1 MSIVRA
7 ALVAI
12 GSLAMAAPASAASGM
27 SVGASVPSPDE
38 RIVVDVTVSD
48 GQAHYTVSLGGKQVL
63 GRSRLGVIR
72 DDADFTTGLKS
83 TVNHDKRVLRLEKIE
98 NRYQLLTSKRR
109 NNVYRA
115 NRRVVELQTDS
126 GARMD
131 IEIQVSNDGFAF
143 RYVFPETDAKI
154 HRISRELSSFNF
166 LPGTRG
172 WLQPIA
178 PARSG
183 WNESNPSYEE
193 YYERDIPVGQPSLMG
208 GGWVFPALFRTSV
221 GGSDTWLLVS
231 ETGLRR
237 NYCGSRLL
245 AARRSS
251 EYFIDFPGTLETS
264 NGGAV
269 TPESTLPWTTPWRLV
284 VVGDLQT
291 ITESTLGTDLADPP
305 VKGFKTTAPGPGRA
319 SWSWPLLGDDNTVVK
334 VQKRFIDYAAEM
346 GWEYT
351 LVDAGWDRQIG
362 YDGLKE
368 LVEYGR
374 PKNVKILIWY
384 NSAGEWNTT
393 PQTPR
398 DRMFDPATRRA
409 ELQRIKDLGI
419 AGVKV
424 DFFAGDAQSTIAYY
438 HDILQD
444 TARIGL
450 SANFHGATLPRG
462 WQRTYPNLMTMES
475 VRGLEFNTFE
485 QRNAEESP
493 THDAMLPFTRNVF
506 DPMDFTP
513 VVLDRINNIIE
524 RRTSAAFE
532 LATSVLFT
540 SGIQHF
546 AEIPQGMAKAP
557 LYVRDFLKR
566 VPVVWD
572 DVRYIDGFP
581 GQYVVLA
588 RRAGKTWYV
597 AGVNADRQPRKVKID
612 LKSLGVTKQGALITD
627 GIDFLGFKSEPFPLE
642 KGVISEEITMRPR
655 GGFVLT
661 LE

>member
-1 MSIVRA
+1 MAWIRRSLFLMVLA
-7 ALVAI
+7 CPA
-12 GSLAMAAPASAASGM
+12 LAM
-27 SVGASVPSPDE
+27 SVTPSSTVSSPDG
-38 RIVVDVTVSD
+38 RIVVGFSLTDARATYSVS
-48 GQAHYTVSLGGKQVL
+48 VGGKEVL
-63 GRSRLGVIR
+63 RQSRLGVVR
-72 DDADFTTGLKS
+72 DDADFTANIDVTA
-83 TVNHDKRVLRLEKIE
+83 NFEKRAAKLEKVDD
-98 NRYQLLTSKRR
+98 RYELLTSKRR
-109 NNVYRA
+109 QNVYRA
-115 NRRVVELQTDS
+115 HRRVMEVQTQS

-131 IEIQVSNDGFAF
+131 IEFQVSNDGFAF
-143 RYVFPETDAKI
+143 RYVFPETDAKV
-154 HRISRELSSFNF
+154 HKISRETSSFNF
-166 LPGTRG
+166 LAGTRG

-183 WNESNPSYEE
+183 WNETNPSYEE
-193 YYERDIPVGQPSLMG
+193 YYERDIPVGQPSPQG
-208 GGWVFPALFRTSV
+208 GAWVFPALFRSA
-221 GGSDTWLLVS
+221 GEGDTWLLVS
-231 ETGLRR
+231 EAGLRR

-251 EYFIDFPGTLETS
+251 EYFIDFPGPLETS

-284 VVGDLQT
+284 VIGDLKT
-291 ITESTLGTDLADPP
+291 ITESALGTDLADPP
-305 VKGFKTTAPGPGRA
+305 AKGFKTTAPGPGKA

-346 GWEYT
+346 GWQYT
-351 LVDAGWDRQIG
+351 LVDAAWDRQIG
-362 YDGLKE
+362 YDGIKE

-374 PKNVKILIWY
+374 PKNVKILVWY

-398 DRMFDPATRRA
+398 DRMYDRATRRA
-409 ELQRIKDLGI
+409 ELQKIKDLGV

-438 HDILQD
+438 HDILED
-444 TARIGL
+444 SARIGL

-475 VRGLEFNTFE
+475 VRGLEFNTFD
-485 QRNAEESP
+485 QRNAEASP

-513 VVLDRINNIIE
+513 VALDRLNNVVE

-540 SGIQHF
+540 SGIQHY

-557 LYVRDFLKR
+557 VYVRDFLKR
-566 VPVVWD
+566 VPAIWD
-572 DVRYIDGFP
+572 DVKFIDGFP
-581 GQYVVLA
+581 GQYVVIA

-597 AGVNADRQPRKVKID
+597 AGINADRQQPRKVKID
-612 LKSLGVTKQGALITD
+612 LKALGVTKQGTLITD
-627 GIDFLGFKSEPFPLE
+627 GIDFLGFKNEAFPLE
-642 KGVISEEITMRPR
+642 KLATSDEITMRPR

-661 LE
+661 LQ

>member
-1 MSIVRA
+1 MSSARWAFIF
-7 ALVAI
+7 L
-12 GSLAMAAPASAASGM
+12 LA
-27 SVGASVPSPDE
+27 SVGPVPATSPVPAVSIASPDG
-38 RIVVDVTVSD
+38 RIVVEVSVNE
-48 GQAHYTVSLGGKQVL
+48 GQPGYAVSLDGKPAM
-63 GRSRLGVIR
+63 GKSRLGVIR
-72 DDADFTTGLKS
+72 DDADFTTGL
-83 TVNHDKRVLRLEKIE
+83 TPTANYGKRVAQLQKIDD
-98 NRYQLLTSKRR
+98 RYELATSKRR
-109 NNVYRA
+109 SGTYRA
-115 NRRVVELQTDS
+115 NRRVLEMQTAT
-126 GARMD
+126 GARID
-131 IEIQVSNDGFAF
+131 IEFQVSNDGFAF
-143 RYVFPETDAKI
+143 RYAFPESDTKV
-154 HRISRELSSFNF
+154 HKISRELSSFNL
-166 LPGTRG
+166 LPGSRG

-193 YYERDIPVGQPSLMG
+193 YYERDIPVGQPSLQG
-208 GGWVFPALFRTSV
+208 GAWVFPALFRSPAS
-221 GGSDTWLLVS
+221 GGETWLLVS

-251 EYFIDFPGTLETS
+251 EYFIDFPGPLETS

-284 VVGDLQT
+284 VIGTLKT
-291 ITESTLGTDLADPP
+291 IVESTLGTDLADPP
-305 VKGFKTTAPGPGRA
+305 AKGFKTTASGPGKA

-334 VQKRFIDYAAEM
+334 IQKRFVDYAAEM
-346 GWEYT
+346 NWQYT
-351 LVDAGWDRQIG
+351 LVDSAWDRQIG

-368 LVEYGR
+368 LVDYAR

-393 PQTPR
+393 PLTPR
-398 DRMFDPATRRA
+398 DRMTDPATRRA
-409 ELQRIKDLGI
+409 EFQKIKALGI

-438 HDILQD
+438 HDILAD
-444 TARIGL
+444 AAKIGL
-450 SANFHGATLPRG
+450 AVNFHGATLPRG

-475 VRGLEFNTFE
+475 VRGLEYNTFE

-493 THDAMLPFTRNVF
+493 THDTMLPFTRNVF

-513 VVLDRINNIIE
+513 VVLDRLNNTVE

-557 LYVRDFLKR
+557 LYVRDFLKQ

-572 DVRYIDGFP
+572 EVKYIDGFP
-581 GQYVVLA
+581 GQFVVLA

-597 AGVNADRQPRKVKID
+597 AGINAERQPRKVKID
-612 LKSLGVTKQGALITD
+612 LKSLGVAKQGTLITD
-627 GIDFLGFKSEPFPLE
+627 GIDFLGFKSEAFPLE
-642 KGVISEEITMRPR
+642 KGVTADEITMRPR
-655 GGFVLT
+655 GGFALT
-661 LE
+661 FE

>member
-1 MSIVRA
+1 MPMLRLSLIVVG
-7 ALVAI
+7 LLITVP
-12 GSLAMAAPASAASGM
+12 APAKSLVPATSI
-27 SVGASVPSPDE
+27 PSPDG
-38 RIVVDVTVSD
+38 RIVVEVIVDE
-48 GQAHYTVSLGGKQVL
+48 GQPVYTVRLQGKPL
-63 GRSRLGVIR
+63 IARSRLGVVR
-72 DDADFTTGLKS
+72 DDADFTVALTPAANYSK
-83 TVNHDKRVLRLEKIE
+83 RLEKLE
-98 NRYQLLTSKRR
+98 KVDARYELLTSKRR

-115 NRRVVELQTDS
+115 NRRVLALQTAS
-126 GARMD
+126 GALMD
-131 IEIQVSNDGFAF
+131 IEVQVSNDGFAF
-143 RYVFPETDAKI
+143 RYVFPETDATVRK
-154 HRISRELSSFNF
+154 ISRELSSFNF

-172 WLQPIA
+172 WLQPVA

-183 WNESNPSYEE
+183 WNETNPSYEE

-208 GGWVFPALFRTSV
+208 GGWVFPALFRS
-221 GGSDTWLLVS
+221 GDTWLLVS

-245 AARRSS
+245 AARRST
-251 EYFIDFPGTLETS
+251 EYFIDFPGPLETS

-269 TPESTLPWTTPWRLV
+269 TPESTLPWVTPWRLV
-284 VVGDLQT
+284 VIGDLKT

-305 VKGFKTTAPGPGRA
+305 AKGFKTTAPGPGKA
-319 SWSWPLLGDDNTVVK
+319 SWSWPLLGDDQTVVK
-334 VQKRFIDYAAEM
+334 VQKQFIDYAADM
-346 GWEYT
+346 GWQYT
-351 LVDAGWDRQIG
+351 LVDSAWDRQIG

-393 PQTPR
+393 PLTPR
-398 DRMFDPATRRA
+398 DRMYDPATRRA
-409 ELQRIKDLGI
+409 ELQKIKDLGI

-438 HDILQD
+438 HDILED

-450 SANFHGATLPRG
+450 AANFHGATLPRG
-462 WQRTYPNLMTMES
+462 WQRTYPHLMTMES

-493 THDAMLPFTRNVF
+493 THDAMLPFARNVF

-513 VVLDRINNIIE
+513 VVLDRLNNLVE

-532 LATSVLFT
+532 LATAVLFT
-540 SGIQHF
+540 SGIQHY
-546 AEIPQGMAKAP
+546 AEIPAGMAKAP
-557 LYVRDFLKR
+557 PYVRDFLKK
-566 VPVVWD
+566 VPAVWD
-572 DVRYIDGFP
+572 DVKFIDGFP
-581 GQYVVLA
+581 GQFAVIA

-597 AGVNADRQPRKVKID
+597 AGINAERQPRKVKID
-612 LKSLGVTKQGALITD
+612 LKALGVTKQGALITD
-627 GIDFLGFKSEPFPLE
+627 GIDFLGFKSETFPLE
-642 KGVISEEITMRPR
+642 KGATADEITMRPR

>member
-1 MSIVRA
+1 MRMPFCACALLWSVA
-7 ALVAI
+7 A
-12 GSLAMAAPASAASGM
+12 GAASP
-27 SVGASVPSPDE
+27 VPLGVASPDG
-38 RIVVDVTVSD
+38 RILVEVTLRE
-48 GQAHYTVSLGGKQVL
+48 GQPGYAVSLDGKPIL
-63 GRSRLGVIR
+63 RPSHLGVVR
-72 DDADFTTGLKS
+72 DDADFTTGLAPTANYS
-83 TVNHDKRVLRLEKIE
+83 KRAARLEKVE
-98 NRYQLLTSKRR
+98 DRYELLTAKRR
-109 NNVYRA
+109 HNVYRA
-115 NRRVVELQTDS
+115 NRRVAELQTAA

-131 IEIQVSNDGFAF
+131 IEVQVSNDGFAF
-143 RYVFPETDAKI
+143 RYVFPETDAKV
-154 HRISRELSSFNF
+154 HKISREMSSFNF
-166 LPGTRG
+166 PAGTRG

-193 YYERDIPVGQPSLMG
+193 YYERDIPVGQPSLQG
-208 GGWVFPALFRTSV
+208 GGWVFPALFRSSV
-221 GGSDTWLLVS
+221 GGGDTWLLVS

-251 EYFIDFPGTLETS
+251 EYFIDFPGPLETS

-284 VVGDLQT
+284 VIGGLKTLV
-291 ITESTLGTDLADPP
+291 ESTLGTDLADPSA
-305 VKGFKTTAPGPGRA
+305 KGFKTSASGPGKA
-319 SWSWPLLGDDNTVVK
+319 SWSWPLMGDDNTVVK

-346 GWEYT
+346 GWQYT
-351 LVDAGWDRQIG
+351 LVDSAWDRQIG

-374 PKNVKILIWY
+374 PKNVKILVWY

-393 PQTPR
+393 PLTPR

-409 ELQRIKDLGI
+409 ELQKIKDLGV

-438 HDILQD
+438 QDILED

-450 SANFHGATLPRG
+450 ATNFHGATLPRG
-462 WQRTYPNLMTMES
+462 WQRTWPNLMTMEA
-475 VRGLEFNTFE
+475 VRGMEYNTFE

-493 THDAMLPFTRNVF
+493 THDAMLPFARNVF

-513 VVLDRINNIIE
+513 VVLDRLNNTVE

-546 AEIPQGMAKAP
+546 AEVPAGMAKAP
-557 LYVRDFLKR
+557 VYVRDFLKE

-572 DVRYIDGFP
+572 DVKFIDGFP
-581 GQYVVLA
+581 GQFVVIA
-588 RRAGKTWYV
+588 RKAGSTWYV
-597 AGVNADRQPRKVKID
+597 AGINADRAPRKVKID
-612 LKSLGVTKQGALITD
+612 LKALGITKQGTLITD
-627 GIDFLGFKSEPFPLE
+627 GIDFLGFKSETFPLE
-642 KGVISEEITMRPR
+642 KGVTTDEITMRPR

-661 LE
+661 ARP

>member
-1 MSIVRA
+1 MSLMRLSFIAV
-7 ALVAI
+7 ALA
-12 GSLAMAAPASAASGM
+12 SANPASAM
-27 SVGASVPSPDE
+27 SQVPAIGIASPDG
-38 RIVVDVTVSD
+38 RIVVDVAVEA
-48 GQAHYTVSLGGKQVL
+48 GQPGYTVSLDGKPLL
-63 GRSRLGVIR
+63 GRSRLGVVR
-72 DDADFTTGLKS
+72 DDADFTSGLS
-83 TVNHDKRVLRLEKIE
+83 PTANYSKRVAALQKVDD
-98 NRYQLLTSKRR
+98 RYVLLNSKRR

-115 NRRVVELQTDS
+115 NRRVLEMQTAA
-126 GARMD
+126 GARID
-131 IEIQVSNDGFAF
+131 IEVQVSNDGFAF
-143 RYVFPETDAKI
+143 RYVFPETDAKVR
-154 HRISRELSSFNF
+154 RISRELSSFNF
-166 LPGTRG
+166 LAGTRG

-183 WNESNPSYEE
+183 WNETNPSYEE
-193 YYERDIPVGQPSLMG
+193 YYERDIPAGQPSLQG
-208 GGWVFPALFRTSV
+208 GGWVFPALFRS
-221 GGSDTWLLVS
+221 GDTWLLVS
-231 ETGLRR
+231 EAGLRR

-245 AARRSS
+245 AARRST
-251 EYFIDFPGTLETS
+251 EYFIDFPGPLETS

-269 TPESTLPWTTPWRLV
+269 TPESTLPWITPWRFV
-284 VVGDLQT
+284 VIGNLKT

-305 VKGFKTTAPGPGRA
+305 AKSFKTTAPGPGRA
-319 SWSWPLLGDDNTVVK
+319 SWSWPLLGDDKTVVK
-334 VQKRFIDYAAEM
+334 VQKQFIDYAAEM
-346 GWEYT
+346 GWQYT
-351 LVDAGWDRQIG
+351 LVDAVWDRQIG
-362 YDGLKE
+362 YNGLKE
-368 LVEYGR
+368 LVEYAR
-374 PKNVKILIWY
+374 PKYEKILVWY
-384 NSAGEWNTT
+384 TSAGEWNTT

-409 ELQRIKDLGI
+409 ELQKIKDLGV
-419 AGVKV
+419 AGVKI

-438 HDILQD
+438 HDLLED
-444 TARIGL
+444 TAKIGL

-493 THDAMLPFTRNVF
+493 THNAMLPFTRNVF

-546 AEIPQGMAKAP
+546 AEIPAGMAKAP
-557 LYVRDFLKR
+557 PYVRDFLKA
-566 VPVVWD
+566 VPAVWD
-572 DVRYIDGFP
+572 DVRFIDGFP
-581 GQYVVLA
+581 GQFVVMA
-588 RRAGKTWYV
+588 RRSGKTWYV
-597 AGVNADRQPRKVKID
+597 AGINADRQPRKVKID

-642 KGVISEEITMRPR
+642 KGVTSDEITMRPR

-661 LE
+661 F

>member
-1 MSIVRA
+1 MSWMRSLLAVA
-7 ALVAI
+7 AL
-12 GSLAMAAPASAASGM
+12 SSALPVSATGFSNTQ
-27 SVGASVPSPDE
+27 VVSPDG
-38 RIVVDVTVSD
+38 RIAIEVGMAEGEPS
-48 GQAHYTVSLGGKQVL
+48 YTVNLEGKQIL
-63 GRSRLGVIR
+63 RKSRLGVVR
-72 DDADFTTGLKS
+72 DDADFASGL
-83 TVNHDKRVLRLEKIE
+83 TPTANFGKRVAQLQKVDD
-98 NRYQLLTSKRR
+98 RYEVLTSKRR
-109 NNVYRA
+109 NGVYRA
-115 NRRVVELQTDS
+115 NRRVFELQTAT

-131 IEIQVSNDGFAF
+131 IEFQVSNDGFAF
-143 RYVFPETDAKI
+143 RYVFPETDPAVRK
-154 HRISRELSSFNF
+154 ISRERSSFNF
-166 LPGTRG
+166 LAGTRG

-193 YYERDIPVGQPSLMG
+193 YYERDIPVGQPSLQG
-208 GGWVFPALFRTSV
+208 GAWVFPALFRS
-221 GGSDTWLLVS
+221 GDTWLLVS

-251 EYFIDFPGTLETS
+251 EYFIDFPGPLEAS
-264 NGGAV
+264 NGTAV
-269 TPESTLPWTTPWRLV
+269 TPESALPWTTPWRLV
-284 VVGDLQT
+284 VIGSLET
-291 ITESTLGTDLADPP
+291 IAESTLGVDLADPP
-305 VKGFKTTAPGPGRA
+305 AKGFKTSASGPGKA

-346 GWEYT
+346 NWQYT
-351 LVDAGWDRQIG
+351 LVDSAWDRQIG

-368 LVEYGR
+368 LVEYAR

-384 NSAGEWNTT
+384 NSAGDWNTT
-393 PQTPR
+393 PLTPR
-398 DRMFDPATRRA
+398 DRMIDPATRRA
-409 ELQRIKDLGI
+409 EMQKIREIGI

-438 HDILQD
+438 HDILED
-444 TARIGL
+444 AAKIGL
-450 SANFHGATLPRG
+450 AVNFHGATLPRG

-475 VRGLEFNTFE
+475 VRGLEYNTFE
-485 QRNAEESP
+485 QRNAEESA

-513 VVLDRINNIIE
+513 VVLDRLNNIVE

-557 LYVRDFLKR
+557 IYVRDFLKQ

-572 DVRYIDGFP
+572 DVKYIDGFP
-581 GQYVVLA
+581 GQFVVLA

-597 AGVNADRQPRKVKID
+597 AGINAERQPRKVKID
-612 LKSLGVTKQGALITD
+612 LKSLGVARPGTLITD
-627 GIDFLGFKSEPFPLE
+627 GIDFLGFKSEAFPLE
-642 KGVISEEITMRPR
+642 AGATADEITMRPR

-661 LE
+661 F

>member
-1 MSIVRA
+1 MPRFLLTS
-7 ALVAI
+7 LVLMLACT
-12 GSLAMAAPASAASGM
+12 SVVPAMAVTPSYT
-27 SVGASVPSPDE
+27 VPSPDG
-38 RIVVDVTVSD
+38 RIVV
-48 GQAHYTVSLGGKQVL
+48 TVSLADAHATYTVNIGGKEILRQ
-63 GRSRLGVIR
+63 SRLGVLR
-72 DDADFTTGLKS
+72 DDADFTQGIDITPS
-83 TVNHDKRVLRLEKIE
+83 FEKRAAKLEKVDD
-98 NRYQLLTSKRR
+98 RYELLTSKRR
-109 NNVYRA
+109 QNVYRA
-115 NRRVVELQTDS
+115 NRRVFEVKTAA

-131 IEIQVSNDGFAF
+131 IEFQVSNDGFAY
-143 RYVFPETDAKI
+143 RYVFPETSAAI
-154 HRISRELSSFNF
+154 HKISRETSSFNF
-166 LPGTRG
+166 LPDTRG

-183 WNESNPSYEE
+183 WNETNPSYEE

-208 GGWVFPALFRTSV
+208 GAWVFPALFRS
-221 GGSDTWLLVS
+221 GDTWLLVS

-251 EYFIDFPGTLETS
+251 EYFIDFPGPLETS
-264 NGGAV
+264 NGGPV
-269 TPESTLPWTTPWRLV
+269 TPQSTLPWITPWRFAV
-284 VVGDLQT
+284 IGDLKT

-305 VKGFKTTAPGPGRA
+305 AKGFKTTASGPGKA

-346 GWEYT
+346 GWQYT
-351 LVDAGWDRQIG
+351 LVDSAWDRQIG

-393 PQTPR
+393 PLTPR
-398 DRMFDPATRRA
+398 DRMYDPATRRA
-409 ELQRIKDLGI
+409 ELQKIKDIGI

-438 HDILQD
+438 HDLLDD

-475 VRGLEFNTFE
+475 VRGLEYNTFE
-485 QRNAEESP
+485 QRNAEASP
-493 THDAMLPFTRNVF
+493 THDAMLPFARNVF

-513 VVLDRINNIIE
+513 VALDRLNNVVE

-532 LATSVLFT
+532 LATAVLFT
-540 SGIQHF
+540 SGIQHY

-557 LYVRDFLKR
+557 VYVRDFLKR
-566 VPVVWD
+566 VPAVWD
-572 DVRYIDGFP
+572 DVKYIDGFP
-581 GQYVVLA
+581 GQYVVIA

-597 AGVNADRQPRKVKID
+597 AGINADRQQPRKVKID
-612 LKSLGVTKQGALITD
+612 LKALGVTKQGALITD
-627 GIDFLGFKSEPFPLE
+627 GIDFLGFKSESFPLE
-642 KGVISEEITMRPR
+642 KGASADEITMRPR

>member
-1 MSIVRA
+1 MSFLRSSFIAIV
-7 ALVAI
+7 
-12 GSLAMAAPASAASGM
+12 LASANPASAM
-27 SVGASVPSPDE
+27 SQIPAIGITSPDG
-38 RIVVDVTVSD
+38 RIVVDVAIEA
-48 GQAHYTVSLGGKQVL
+48 GQPGYTVSLDGKPLL
-63 GRSRLGVIR
+63 GKSRLGVVR
-72 DDADFTTGLKS
+72 NDADFTTGLS
-83 TVNHDKRVLRLEKIE
+83 PSANYSKRVAVLQKVDD
-98 NRYQLLTSKRR
+98 RYELPNSKRR
-109 NNVYRA
+109 INVYRA
-115 NRRVVELQTDS
+115 NRRVLEMQTAA
-126 GARMD
+126 GARID
-131 IEIQVSNDGFAF
+131 IEVQVSNDGFAF
-143 RYVFPETDAKI
+143 RYVFPETDAKTYK
-154 HRISRELSSFNF
+154 ISRELSSFNF

-172 WLQPIA
+172 WLQPVA

-183 WNESNPSYEE
+183 WNETNPSYEE
-193 YYERDIPVGQPSLMG
+193 YYERDIPAGQPSLQG
-208 GGWVFPALFRTSV
+208 GGWVFPALFRS
-221 GGSDTWLLVS
+221 GDTWLLVS

-245 AARRSS
+245 AARRST
-251 EYFIDFPGTLETS
+251 EYFIDFPGALETS

-269 TPESTLPWTTPWRLV
+269 TPESTLPWITPWRFV
-284 VVGDLQT
+284 VIGNLKT

-305 VKGFKTTAPGPGRA
+305 AKGFKTTAPGPGRA
-319 SWSWPLLGDDNTVVK
+319 SWSWPLMGDDKTIVK
-334 VQKRFIDYAAEM
+334 VQKQFIDYAADM
-346 GWEYT
+346 GWQYT
-351 LVDAGWDRQIG
+351 LVDAVWDRQIG

-368 LVEYGR
+368 LVEYAR
-374 PKNVKILIWY
+374 PKNVKILVWY

-409 ELQRIKDLGI
+409 ELQRIKDLGV

-438 HDILQD
+438 HDLLED
-444 TARIGL
+444 TAKIGL

-493 THDAMLPFTRNVF
+493 THNAMLPFTRNVF

-524 RRTSAAFE
+524 RRTTAAFE

-546 AEIPQGMAKAP
+546 AEIPAGMAKAP
-557 LYVRDFLKR
+557 PYVRDFMKG

-572 DVRYIDGFP
+572 DVKFIDGFP
-581 GQYVVLA
+581 GQYVVIA

-597 AGVNADRQPRKVKID
+597 AGINADRQPRKVKID
-612 LKSLGVTKQGALITD
+612 LKMLGVTKQGTLITD
-627 GIDFLGFKSEPFPLE
+627 GIDFLGFKSETFPLE
-642 KGVISEEITMRPR
+642 KGVTSDEITLRPR

-661 LE
+661 LQ